1 MDVTEFL
8 ESIGIDANEVVMYH
22 FTNNEEGE
30 TIYIEE
36 ILEKYKVSIL
46 SSEKAKAETSSSGL
60 NIPFVTNR
68 FKITAVRH
76 DDMDAFGAYA
86 SSSIESEEGGLVLLN
101 VEGTIGTCMEHD
113 IEPKQMIIEM
123 LMHEFGH
130 ALEEWY
136 ECDFDEDRIERIIE
150 SYRRKNGW

>member
-1 MDVTEFL
+1 MLRVIDQTEKEVKEMYQKATKTEL
-8 ESIGIDANEVVMYH
+8 IDMLVECNKHLDTLVK
-22 FTNNEEGE
+22 NCN
-30 TIYIEE
+30 
-36 ILEKYKVSIL
+36 LQ
-46 SSEKAKAETSSSGL
+46 
-60 NIPFVTNR
+60 NVTNR

-86 SSSIESEEGGLVLLN
+86 SSSIESEEGGVVLLN
-101 VEGTIGTCMEHD
+101 VEGTIGTCMEHE
-113 IEPKQMIIEM
+113 IEPKQMIIET

-136 ECDFDEDRIERIIE
+136 KCDFDEDRIERIIE